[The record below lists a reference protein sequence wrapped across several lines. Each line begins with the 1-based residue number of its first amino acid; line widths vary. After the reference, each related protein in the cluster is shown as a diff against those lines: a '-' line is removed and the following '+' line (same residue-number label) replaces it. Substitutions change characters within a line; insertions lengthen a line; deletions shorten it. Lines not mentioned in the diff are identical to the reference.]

1 MAAPRAETGV
11 RGNNALAD
19 LELGTGANRIN
30 NGNAF
35 KACKMGQLR

>member
-11 RGNNALAD
+11 GGNNALAD